1 VRIRDLA
8 SVLAFALTACAT
20 AGPPV
25 LGSELAAW
33 HRIAE
38 TLPGQWRAS
47 WDGHAVDVSYRL
59 TARDSVLI
67 ETWMPGT
74 SAETITAYHR
84 DGEAVMLTHYCAQG
98 NQPRLRLASVD
109 DGTLVFRRFDA
120 TNLQPDAAA
129 LAELVLDV
137 DGDTLTRT
145 DVYAQGEEEDRTTLV
160 FVRAQD

>member
-1 VRIRDLA
+1 VRIRVLA
-8 SVLAFALTACAT
+8 LAFALTACAT

-25 LGSELAAW
+25 PASEHAAW
-33 HRIAE
+33 DRIADA
-38 TLPGQWRAS
+38 LPGQWRAT
-47 WDGHAVDVSYRL
+47 WEGRAVDVSYRL
-59 TARDSVLI
+59 TARGSVLL

-74 SAETITAYHR
+74 SAETITAYHH
-84 DGEAVMLTHYCAQG
+84 DGARVMLTHYCAQG

-109 DGTLVFRRFDA
+109 EGTLVFRRFDA

-129 LAELVLDV
+129 LAELVLDL

-160 FVRAQD
+160 FVRAND

>member
-1 VRIRDLA
+1 VRIRVLA
-8 SVLAFALTACAT
+8 LAFALTACAT

-25 LGSELAAW
+25 PASELAAW

-59 TARDSVLI
+59 TARDSVLL

-84 DGEAVMLTHYCAQG
+84 DGQRVMLTHYCAQG

-109 DGTLVFRRFDA
+109 DGALVFRRFDA
-120 TNLQPDAAA
+120 TNLQRDAAA
-129 LAELVLDV
+129 LAELVLDL
-137 DGDTLTRT
+137 DGETLTRT
-145 DVYAQGEEEDRTTLV
+145 DVYAQGDEEDRTTLV
-160 FVRAQD
+160 FVRAND